1 MSGQG
6 NGTDRP
12 YLISWTTSN
21 LTATGGAAC
30 VTGVDYVSAS
40 GVLSFATGENGV
52 KDIVITVCG
61 DTAFEPNETF
71 MVSLTAASPGGGQGA
86 NIGGDDESTG
96 TINNDDAADATP
108 PTVSSINRDGA
119 SPTNATSVSW
129 TVTFSESVSG
139 VDAADFALVQGGG
152 VTGASITTVT
162 GSGTT
167 RVVTANTGTG
177 SGTLGLNLVDD
188 DSITDAASNKL
199 GGTGASNGNFTGQV
213 YAIDKAAPTVSSMN
227 RDGASPTNATSVSWT
242 VTFSESVSGV
252 DAADFALV
260 QGGGVTGA
268 SITTVTGSGTTRV
281 VTANTGTGSGTLGL
295 NLVDDDSIT
304 DAAGNKLGGTG
315 ASNGNFTGQVYAID
329 KAAPTVS
336 IDLQAGSDT
345 GISSTDD
352 ITRALSLA
360 FDVDFNEDVSGVTA
374 ADLSL
379 SGTAIGCSVGS
390 LTGGPTVYDLTVTG
404 CNAGTVT
411 VTFAANGASDT
422 AGNNGPAAAT
432 DSATVTIDR
441 TAPVATIDL
450 QDASDTGTSDSD
462 NITKALSLTF
472 DVTFDEDVFTLAAS
486 DFSNAGTATGCT
498 FGAPMGSGDTYTVTV
513 STCSE
518 GTVILRLAAAGVTD
532 TAGNDNV
539 QTDSATVTIDRTAP
553 VVSAPDLDSAS
564 DTGVSAADNV
574 TNDDNPDFSGSA
586 EANAFVELLRDGSVV
601 ASESAIGS
609 AWSLTDIGPVAD
621 GPHTYTTRATD
632 AAGNTSAES
641 AGLLVVIDTVA
652 LVATIDLQETLPTPA
667 PRTATTSPRRS
678 A

>member
-1 MSGQG
+1 M
-6 NGTDRP
+6 
-12 YLISWTTSN
+12 
-21 LTATGGAAC
+21 
-30 VTGVDYVSAS
+30 
-40 GVLSFATGENGV
+40 
-52 KDIVITVCG
+52 
-61 DTAFEPNETF
+61 
-71 MVSLTAASPGGGQGA
+71 
-86 NIGGDDESTG
+86 
-96 TINNDDAADATP
+96 
-108 PTVSSINRDGA
+108 
-119 SPTNATSVSW
+119 
-129 TVTFSESVSG
+129 
-139 VDAADFALVQGGG
+139 
-152 VTGASITTVT
+152 
-162 GSGTT
+162 
-167 RVVTANTGTG
+167 
-177 SGTLGLNLVDD
+177 
-188 DSITDAASNKL
+188 
-199 GGTGASNGNFTGQV
+199 
-213 YAIDKAAPTVSSMN
+213 
-227 RDGASPTNATSVSWT
+227 
-242 VTFSESVSGV
+242 
-252 DAADFALV
+252 
-260 QGGGVTGA
+260 
-268 SITTVTGSGTTRV
+268 
-281 VTANTGTGSGTLGL
+281 
-295 NLVDDDSIT
+295 
-304 DAAGNKLGGTG
+304 
-315 ASNGNFTGQVYAID
+315 
-329 KAAPTVS
+329 S

-621 GPHTYTTRATD
+621 GTTHLHHSGHRRRRQHERRVRRPVGRHRHRGPGRHHRSAGRFRHRHLGQRQHHQGAQPDLRCHLRRGRLHPGRQRLQQRRHRHRLHLRRSD
-632 AAGNTSAES
+632 AARVT
-641 AGLLVVIDTVA
+641 
-652 LVATIDLQETLPTPA
+652 PTP
-667 PRTATTSPRRS
+667 
-678 A
+678 